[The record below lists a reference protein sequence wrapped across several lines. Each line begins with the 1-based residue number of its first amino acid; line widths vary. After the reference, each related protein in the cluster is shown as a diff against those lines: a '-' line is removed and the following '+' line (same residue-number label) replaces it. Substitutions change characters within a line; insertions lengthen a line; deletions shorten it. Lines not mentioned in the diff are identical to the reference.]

1 MKLTIAQ
8 KETLLLIDNGEVYR
22 ANHGYA
28 AWRINGA
35 NPQVVGRLIAMGLAT
50 WGQRNDTLNQYP
62 CVLSLSG
69 RTALAQGDY
78 GNG

>member
-1 MKLTIAQ
+1 MKLTAAQ
-8 KETLLLIDNGEVYR
+8 METLLLIGRGEVYR

-35 NPQVVGRLIAMGLAT
+35 SPQVVGRLIAMGLAT
-50 WGQRNDTLNQYP
+50 WGERNDILNQYP

-69 RTALAQGDY
+69 RTALAQG
-78 GNG
+78 GET